1 MPAETVVRISHLR
14 DHLGMACR
22 HVARTDEPVVV
33 RRYKREDVA
42 IVPLWE
48 WRFFK
53 RIEAAIR
60 DGRLPWN
67 DALEKLSE
75 SGDDPLDVVPPAR

>member
-1 MPAETVVRISHLR
+1 MTEHVMNITNLR
-14 DHLGMACR
+14 DGLGMVCQ
-22 HVARTDEPVVV
+22 HVARTDEPVIV
-33 RRYKREDVA
+33 RRYKRQDVA

-53 RIEAAIR
+53 CIETAIR

>member
-1 MPAETVVRISHLR
+1 MTEHVMNITNLR
-14 DHLGMACR
+14 DGLGMVCQ
-22 HVARTDEPVVV
+22 HVARTDEPVIV

-42 IVPLWE
+42 IVLLWE

-60 DGRLPWN
+60 DGGVAC
-67 DALEKLSE
+67 DAVLENLAE
-75 SGDDPLDVVPPAR
+75 SGDG

>member
-1 MPAETVVRISHLR
+1 MATEHQMSITHLR
-14 DHLGMACR
+14 DGLGIACQ
-22 HVARTDEPVVV
+22 HVANTDEPIIV

-67 DALEKLSE
+67 DALAELVDE
-75 SGDDPLDVVPPAR
+75 DEA